1 MKIFRPCRVYIY
13 DQTPEILV
21 PIMFVKWQDP
31 DELAHLVR
39 NSEIDLWSLGS
50 HHPLV
55 TPIHYPSGHV
65 WWWYWLCVCVC
76 GGGGGGVVFYAH
88 IFSS

>member
-1 MKIFRPCRVYIY
+1 MS
-13 DQTPEILV
+13 LV
-21 PIMFVKWQDP
+21 PIMFVKCQDP

-50 HHPLV
+50 HNPLD

-65 WWWYWLCVCVC
+65 CGGTGCVCVC
-76 GGGGGGVVFYAH
+76 VGWGVVFYAH
-88 IFSS
+88 IFSA